1 MKIADD
7 LAPYKKLFTNS
18 FEFVEKYDKWMNAK
32 IGTYNPEQ
40 IEQDVNI
47 IYRNIVKLESTFMDT
62 PAPLTI
68 ATTVI
73 K

>member
-1 MKIADD
+1 M
-7 LAPYKKLFTNS
+7 APYKKLFTNS

-40 IEQDVNI
+40 IEQDVNV